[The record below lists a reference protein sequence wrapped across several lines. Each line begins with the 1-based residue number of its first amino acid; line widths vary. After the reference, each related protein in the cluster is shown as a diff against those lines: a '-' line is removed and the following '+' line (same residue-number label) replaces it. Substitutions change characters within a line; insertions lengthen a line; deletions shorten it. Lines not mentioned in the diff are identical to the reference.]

1 MASISINLGDAFLL
15 DTPPYGEHL
24 YIAIATTSENKYL
37 FVNVTSRR
45 ENSETTCLLIPSPE
59 LPPFIRRESVIAYQF
74 AREMSATDLAKL
86 ITPGSAIPK
95 GSCSALMLEKI
106 QQGGLISKRLSNRY
120 KTALRN
126 FLATE

>member
-1 MASISINLGDAFLL
+1 MTVSINLGDAFLL

-24 YIAIATTSENKYL
+24 YIAIAKTSENKYL

-45 ENSETTCLLIPSPE
+45 ENSETTCILNPSPE

-86 ITPGSAIPK
+86 VTPDSAISK
-95 GSCSALMLEKI
+95 GSCSASMLEKI
-106 QQGGLISKRLSNRY
+106 QQGGLISRRLSNRY

>member
-1 MASISINLGDAFLL
+1 ML

-59 LPPFIRRESVIAYQF
+59 LPAFIRRESVIAYQF

-95 GSCSALMLEKI
+95 GSCSASILEKI

-120 KTALRN
+120 KTALRI

>member
-1 MASISINLGDAFLL
+1 MTVSINLGDAFLL

-24 YIAIATTSENKYL
+24 YIAIAKTSESKYL

-45 ENSETTCLLIPSPE
+45 ENSETTCVLTPSPE

-74 AREMSATDLAKL
+74 AREMSAEDLVGL
-86 ITPGSAIPK
+86 VTPGSRIPK
-95 GSCSALMLEKI
+95 GSCSASMLEKI
-106 QQGGLISKRLSNRY
+106 QQGGLISRRLSNRY

-126 FLATE
+126 FLATK